1 MQITV
6 LPIITMDQ
14 GALASGEALAG
25 AAAKE
30 LGYGGISKEVIVEA
44 NRKYGIPRAS
54 RAMRVKVAAL
64 LRRAI
69 FTHKLAGS
77 DALIDPI
84 AGRAKI
90 TSGRLSNHSNRQSRA
105 TSNAITA
112 VSK

>member
-1 MQITV
+1 MQITA

-54 RAMRVKVAAL
+54 RSMRVKVAAL
-64 LRRAI
+64 LRRYSHINWRAPMRCL
-69 FTHKLAGS
+69 TPL
-77 DALIDPI
+77 PI
-84 AGRAKI
+84 AQK
-90 TSGRLSNHSNRQSRA
+90 
-105 TSNAITA
+105 
-112 VSK
+112 